1 MRRRTVVL
9 LAAGLATWQPLLAA
23 SNNPRIGLIGV
34 GAQQANQRLVDAL
47 RDGLRTL
54 GWNDGAVTLTERWA
68 EEHAERLPSI
78 ASELISAGVDI
89 LITVGSTATLAAT
102 RATTS
107 LPIVVVGVGNP
118 LALGV
123 VASLAHPGGNVTG
136 LTLSSTTLVDG
147 RLSLLRELLP
157 DLQSLAVIVR
167 HEPGLEQTLE
177 DIRSRAGQMGIEL
190 VAFETTTGQTLQFAF
205 MHLRNDHCD
214 ALYVASGPL
223 GPAKRTE
230 IIDFAAQSRL
240 PGIYSYRIFTDN
252 GGLMSYAVDDKDL
265 FRRAAAFV
273 DKILKGAKPA
283 DLPVEEPTK
292 FELVVNLKTAK
303 ALGLTV
309 PQSILAQAN
318 EVTE

>member
-1 MRRRTVVL
+1 
-9 LAAGLATWQPLLAA
+9 
-23 SNNPRIGLIGV
+23 LIGG

-47 RDGLRTL
+47 RDGLRAS
-54 GWNDGAVTLTERWA
+54 GWNDGAITLIDRWA
-68 EEHAERLPSI
+68 EEHGERLPSI

-89 LITVGSTATLAAT
+89 LITVGSTAALAAT

-223 GPAKRTE
+223 APLNARRSSTSPHDLVSRASIPTE
-230 IIDFAAQSRL
+230 YSPTMAA
-240 PGIYSYRIFTDN
+240 
-252 GGLMSYAVDDKDL
+252 
-265 FRRAAAFV
+265 
-273 DKILKGAKPA
+273 
-283 DLPVEEPTK
+283 
-292 FELVVNLKTAK
+292 
-303 ALGLTV
+303 
-309 PQSILAQAN
+309 
-318 EVTE
+318 

>member
-1 MRRRTVVL
+1 MRRRTFVL
-9 LAAGLATWQPLLAA
+9 LAAGLAAWEPLLAA

-54 GWNDGAVTLTERWA
+54 GWNDGAMTLIERWA
-68 EEHAERLPSI
+68 EEHGERLPSI
-78 ASELISAGVDI
+78 ASELISSGVDI

-123 VASLAHPGGNVTG
+123 VTSLAHPGGNVTG
-136 LTLSSTTLVDG
+136 LTLSSTTLVH
-147 RLSLLRELLP
+147 RRFSLLRELLP
-157 DLQSLAVIVR
+157 DLRRLAVIVR

-177 DIRSRAGQMGIEL
+177 DIRSRAGRMGIEL
-190 VAFETTTGQTLQFAF
+190 VAFETTTGQSLQFAF

-230 IIDFAAQSRL
+230 IIDFAAQSHL
-240 PGIYSYRIFTDN
+240 PGIYSYRIFADN

-265 FRRAAAFV
+265 FRRAATFV

-318 EVTE
+318 EVTG